1 MRPSFSR
8 FFPIIIMYI
17 LNITKAIKNMT
28 IKELK
33 DFIFENYYRQNR
45 FINKKQLLV
54 SETLKKTDLLSFATN
69 LIKTIP
75 DPSNTK

>member
-54 SETLKKTDLLSFATN
+54 SETLKKNRFAIICN
-69 LIKTIP
+69 QLNKN
-75 DPSNTK
+75 NT